1 MADMTSSLPL
11 PGAQSSVEQDYGFGR
26 ILSEQHGYR
35 LLNRDGSYN
44 VQLDNASPWS
54 RFFSYYTFIS
64 ISWPKFFAIF
74 AMIYLAVVEIFAFFY
89 VAAGPNQLSGAM
101 DVGEDLRAFF
111 FSVHTLATVGYGNI
125 SPVGTR
131 ANVIVTFE
139 SFASWTLFAL
149 FAGLIFARFSRPVAG
164 IVFSKD
170 AVIAPY
176 GNGTAF
182 EFRLVNS
189 KCNPLFNLEALVVL
203 SRFEQNDRGRERK
216 FHPLKLERD
225 KVAFFPLNWTVVHA
239 IDKDSPLW
247 GWNKQMLIEAEAEFF
262 ILITAM
268 DDTYSQQ
275 VNKRASYTAREV
287 EFGRKFKMMYEQ
299 KGNKMVLDLAKLDA
313 TEKVS
318 LPA

>member
-1 MADMTSSLPL
+1 MTSPLPL
-11 PGAQSSVEQDYGFGR
+11 PGAATQVEQDYGFGR
-26 ILSEQHGYR
+26 VVSEQHGYR

-44 VQLDNASPWS
+44 VRLENGSASS
-54 RFFSYYTFIS
+54 RILSYYTFLS

-74 AMIYLAVVEIFAFFY
+74 AVIYLAVVEVFAFLY
-89 VAAGPNQLSGAM
+89 AAAGPGQLSGEM
-101 DVGEDLRAFF
+101 HSSEYLRAFF

-125 SPVGTR
+125 SPVGTL

-149 FAGLIFARFSRPVAG
+149 FAGLIFARFSRPTAG

-170 AVIAPY
+170 AIIAPY

-189 KCNPLFNLEALVVL
+189 KCNPLFNVEALVVL
-203 SRFEQNDRGRERK
+203 SRFEQGDRGRERK

-247 GWNKQMLIEAEAEFF
+247 GWNKQMLMGAEAEFF

-275 VNKRASYTAREV
+275 VNKRASYMAQEV
-287 EFGRKFKMMYEQ
+287 EFGRKFKMMYQQE
-299 KGNKMVLDLAKLDA
+299 GNRMVLDLAKLDA
-313 TEKVS
+313 TESAK